1 MPEALSES
9 RAIARRPPTV
19 RAAVTNDPLALRGV
33 DGRSV
38 AARRYRDVA
47 IALADDLG
55 GQDRL
60 SEPTK
65 ILVRQAA
72 ALTVQVEGLQARIVA
87 GHDVDLEQLTRLSNV
102 LGRTL
107 QRLGLKKPAPRPASP
122 LADHFSRPPKA
133 GPP

>member
-1 MPEALSES
+1 LLDCASPAP
-9 RAIARRPPTV
+9 RPLTV
-19 RAAVTNDPLALRGV
+19 RSAVTNDPLMLRGV

-38 AARRYRDVA
+38 VARRYRDVA

-55 GQDRL
+55 GQDKL

-72 ALTVQVEGLQARIVA
+72 ALTVQVEVLQGKIVA
-87 GHDVDLEQLTRLSNV
+87 GDDVNLEQLTRLSNV

-107 QRLGLKKPAPRPASP
+107 QRLGLKKPAPKRGPTLAEYLAAKRNEASP
-122 LADHFSRPPKA
+122 
-133 GPP
+133 